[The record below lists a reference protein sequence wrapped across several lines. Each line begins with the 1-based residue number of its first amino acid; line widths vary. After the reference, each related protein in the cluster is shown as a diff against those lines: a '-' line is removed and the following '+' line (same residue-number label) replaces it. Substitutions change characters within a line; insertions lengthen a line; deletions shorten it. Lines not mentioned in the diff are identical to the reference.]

1 MRQLYYT
8 VQILLRGRGSNFI
21 KLVSLTLGLLIGIL
35 LFSQIAYELSYENFY
50 KDPENVALLRCRR
63 VKDGISDK
71 DYDDSTFRPAA
82 ADLWEALPDLIE
94 SASLSVNFYQP
105 DCYIDD
111 KKLEDMQV
119 MFADTLFFQT
129 IGLEILRGD
138 PHELATPLSVFLS
151 QSKARELF
159 GDEEPVGKTFSMS
172 KMLDVTVR
180 GIYQDVPDNT
190 VYPHNTV
197 ISLPTLEEYIYGR
210 GTWKSNDIYN
220 VLFRLKSPESV
231 EAMNNRIQKAVER
244 YTETKE
250 GTGCNGIQHL
260 AIAGYLS

>member
-180 GIYQDVPDNT
+180 GIYQDVPGNT

-231 EAMNNRIQKAVER
+231 EAMNNRI
-244 YTETKE
+244 
-250 GTGCNGIQHL
+250 
-260 AIAGYLS
+260 

>member
-119 MFADTLFFQT
+119 MFADTLFSRPSAWKYYVATHTNWLHLCLSFSHRVKHADFLVT
-129 IGLEILRGD
+129 RSRLER
-138 PHELATPLSVFLS
+138 LS
-151 QSKARELF
+151 
-159 GDEEPVGKTFSMS
+159 P
-172 KMLDVTVR
+172 
-180 GIYQDVPDNT
+180 
-190 VYPHNTV
+190 
-197 ISLPTLEEYIYGR
+197 
-210 GTWKSNDIYN
+210 
-220 VLFRLKSPESV
+220 
-231 EAMNNRIQKAVER
+231 
-244 YTETKE
+244 
-250 GTGCNGIQHL
+250 
-260 AIAGYLS
+260 

>member
-1 MRQLYYT
+1 M
-8 VQILLRGRGSNFI
+8 
-21 KLVSLTLGLLIGIL
+21 
-35 LFSQIAYELSYENFY
+35 
-50 KDPENVALLRCRR
+50 
-63 VKDGISDK
+63 
-71 DYDDSTFRPAA
+71 
-82 ADLWEALPDLIE
+82 IE

-180 GIYQDVPDNT
+180 GIYQDVPGNT

-197 ISLPTLEEYIYGR
+197 ISLPTLEEYIYC
-210 GTWKSNDIYN
+210 
-220 VLFRLKSPESV
+220 LL
-231 EAMNNRIQKAVER
+231 
-244 YTETKE
+244 YTSDAADE
-250 GTGCNGIQHL
+250 
-260 AIAGYLS
+260 

>member
-50 KDPENVALLRCRR
+50 KDPENVALMRCRR
-63 VKDGISDK
+63 VKDGIPDK

-119 MFADTLFFQT
+119 MFADTLFPDHRLGNITWRPTNWLHLCLSFSHRVKHANFLVT
-129 IGLEILRGD
+129 RSRLER
-138 PHELATPLSVFLS
+138 LS
-151 QSKARELF
+151 
-159 GDEEPVGKTFSMS
+159 P
-172 KMLDVTVR
+172 
-180 GIYQDVPDNT
+180 
-190 VYPHNTV
+190 
-197 ISLPTLEEYIYGR
+197 
-210 GTWKSNDIYN
+210 
-220 VLFRLKSPESV
+220 
-231 EAMNNRIQKAVER
+231 
-244 YTETKE
+244 
-250 GTGCNGIQHL
+250 
-260 AIAGYLS
+260 

>member
-35 LFSQIAYELSYENFY
+35 LFSQIVYELSYENFY
-50 KDPENVALLRCRR
+50 KDPENVALMRCRR
-63 VKDGISDK
+63 VKEGIPDK

-119 MFADTLFFQT
+119 M
-129 IGLEILRGD
+129 
-138 PHELATPLSVFLS
+138 
-151 QSKARELF
+151 
-159 GDEEPVGKTFSMS
+159 
-172 KMLDVTVR
+172 
-180 GIYQDVPDNT
+180 
-190 VYPHNTV
+190 
-197 ISLPTLEEYIYGR
+197 
-210 GTWKSNDIYN
+210 
-220 VLFRLKSPESV
+220 
-231 EAMNNRIQKAVER
+231 
-244 YTETKE
+244 
-250 GTGCNGIQHL
+250 
-260 AIAGYLS
+260 